1 MCDPVTT
8 MIAGARALVG
18 VAEQQQRA
26 AGERAQL
33 DWQAALARNRA
44 ALAEYGAREAEQEG
58 ERDEDRARRRSAALL
73 GAQQARLAAQGS
85 DLAGSPV
92 DLLADLAASGEE
104 DALERRWRSQ
114 REAWARRQAAGQYR
128 TDEGLFRAR
137 SSAVDPTL
145 GTLRSLLSGF

>member
-44 ALAEYGAREAEQEG
+44 ALAEHGAREAEQEG
-58 ERDEDRARRRSAALL
+58 ERDEELTRRRNASLL
-73 GAQQARLAAQGS
+73 GAHQARLAAQGS
-85 DLAGSPV
+85 DLAGSPL
-92 DLLADLAASGEE
+92 DLLADLAAGGEE
-104 DALERRWRSQ
+104 EALERRWRAR
-114 REAWARRQAAGQYR
+114 REAWARRQQAQQFHS
-128 TDEGLFRAR
+128 DEGLFRAR
-137 SSAVDPTL
+137 SSAVDPSL